1 MASAW
6 DIADAVTAKLES
18 RQMHKSAAT
27 AFLRKIFIFV
37 PFVLV
42 GKRGDEGDILALL
55 VRYTRFAR
63 AIYSLRSYDILASL
77 VRYTRF
83 ARAIYSLRSCDILAS
98 LVRYTRFAR
107 TIYFACAKCDITS
120 ICSVAILL
128 SHAFYCL
135 FFAVVTDEINFLL
148 IIPHLLIRCLYVV
161 SSMEFTLKSIS
172 NQYSVS

>member
-42 GKRGDEGDILALL
+42 GKRGDKGDILASL

-63 AIYSLRSYDILASL
+63 TIYFASQNAIYSLCSYDILASL

-83 ARAIYSLRSCDILAS
+83 ARAIYSLRSYDI
-98 LVRYTRFAR
+98 FC
-107 TIYFACAKCDITS
+107 FAKCDITS
-120 ICSVAILL
+120 LLLGCDFIISRILL
-128 SHAFYCL
+128 SVLCG
-135 FFAVVTDEINFLL
+135 
-148 IIPHLLIRCLYVV
+148 
-161 SSMEFTLKSIS
+161 S
-172 NQYSVS
+172 NR